1 MEWFP
6 RNFIQSEVSICAIRN
21 NLICWLNAQP
31 YRFST
36 HFAAKE
42 TGNLI
47 LPYATHMSDM
57 LQLSALNCLLHNQ
70 LYKGSVFQRLS
81 KGEFSSLFTVGYI

>member
-6 RNFIQSEVSICAIRN
+6 RNFIQSEVIIYAIRN

-31 YRFST
+31 YRFSS
-36 HFAAKE
+36 HFAAVLQNKLHVIVACFFVAKE

-47 LPYATHMSDM
+47 LPPATHMSDVVTT
-57 LQLSALNCLLHNQ
+57 AINYLLHEEVP
-70 LYKGSVFQRLS
+70 SRD
-81 KGEFSSLFTVGYI
+81 